1 MLGPGSG
8 FGRLPRGGMRDFRGG
23 GGGGRGRGRQP
34 YALYLAMQLV
44 YRISQLRHKPPLT
57 LALMAGMC
65 AIHLKPDLFEDLV
78 GGKGMFEWSWLTG
91 GFDHVRSVCL
101 YPASMLESY
110 ER

>member
-1 MLGPGSG
+1 MFGPPGAG
-8 FGRLPRGGMRDFRGG
+8 FGRLPRGGMRDFG

-34 YALYLAMQLV
+34 YAIYLAMQLL

-65 AIHLKPDLFEDLV
+65 ALHLKPDLFEDLV
-78 GGKGMFEWSWLTG
+78 GGKGMFQWSWLTG

-101 YPASMLESY
+101 YPAAMLESY